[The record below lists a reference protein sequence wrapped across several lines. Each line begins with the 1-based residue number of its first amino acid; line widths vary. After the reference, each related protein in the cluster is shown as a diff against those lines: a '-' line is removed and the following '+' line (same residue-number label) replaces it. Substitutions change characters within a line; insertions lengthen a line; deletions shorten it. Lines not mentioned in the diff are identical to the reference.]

1 MIQLYTNMQGK
12 YLASTYYRVEV
23 PLLVSNRLRLDVAP
37 FVSTPESL
45 NDDVDISAFFNSD
58 IASLRQTPSMW
69 LTERIKILR
78 GFRPRRGR
86 NKEWRWPPSFVMD
99 TDDDVFNCSP
109 FNPAFRVLGWR
120 VEGKEI
126 PAGQGVEH
134 SHASDGGNHALVWK
148 DGLEGFDVARNKET
162 CARMRENMESAD
174 AVTCTTEACADYV
187 RRETGQRNIY
197 VFPNSVLPESYPDY
211 GAVSFVKDD
220 PDEIRILWQG
230 GDSHSED
237 LEPLSH
243 AISHLS
249 RKYPKVKW
257 IFWGALF
264 DWIVHDIPAGRY
276 EFHRWVDAKA
286 YFTKLGTIAHDINI
300 APLADQIFNKSKSA
314 IKMYESACLK
324 NPVMTVAQNFGPY
337 AAEIIDGETGVLF
350 NDPSQFID
358 KMSWMIEDA
367 AERKRI
373 AANAKDWTMENRSAY
388 KTVPELFKFYERLRE
403 EKKIAMP
410 PTPEDEM
417 VTSEEGINQLQA
429 AAEGADHAVP
439 AQ

>member
-220 PDEIRILWQG
+220 PDEIR
-230 GDSHSED
+230 D
-237 LEPLSH
+237 LPGWIDQRHQQRPRRPTHCQTPQAIPLS
-243 AISHLS
+243 
-249 RKYPKVKW
+249 
-257 IFWGALF
+257 
-264 DWIVHDIPAGRY
+264 
-276 EFHRWVDAKA
+276 
-286 YFTKLGTIAHDINI
+286 
-300 APLADQIFNKSKSA
+300 Q
-314 IKMYESACLK
+314 
-324 NPVMTVAQNFGPY
+324 Q
-337 AAEIIDGETGVLF
+337 
-350 NDPSQFID
+350 
-358 KMSWMIEDA
+358 
-367 AERKRI
+367 
-373 AANAKDWTMENRSAY
+373 
-388 KTVPELFKFYERLRE
+388 
-403 EKKIAMP
+403 
-410 PTPEDEM
+410 
-417 VTSEEGINQLQA
+417 
-429 AAEGADHAVP
+429 
-439 AQ
+439 